1 MNKQEFEKIKQLVEN
16 KEKYE
21 KLLGELED
29 THNLVSV
36 DIYNEV
42 FGRGIPRTSYMLDE
56 KIKNQLI
63 ASVKKEIENTNKQ
76 LKLLG
81 YDVES

>member
-1 MNKQEFEKIKQLVEN
+1 MNKQEFERVKQLVET

-21 KLLGELED
+21 KLLDDLED
-29 THNLVSV
+29 IHNLVSV
-36 DIYNEV
+36 YIYNEV
-42 FGRGIPRTSYMLDE
+42 LGRGIPKTSYMVDE

-63 ASVKKEIENTNKQ
+63 AFVKKEIENTNKQ

-81 YDVES
+81 YED

>member
-1 MNKQEFEKIKQLVEN
+1 MNKQEFERVKQLIET

-21 KLLGELED
+21 KLLDELED

-81 YDVES
+81 YED